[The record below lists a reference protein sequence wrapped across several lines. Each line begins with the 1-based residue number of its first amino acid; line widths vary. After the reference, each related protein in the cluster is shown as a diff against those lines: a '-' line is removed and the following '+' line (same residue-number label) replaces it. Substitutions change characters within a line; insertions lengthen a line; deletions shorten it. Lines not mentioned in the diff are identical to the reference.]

1 MTVLRRL
8 FRYLAPYWKQLI
20 LTAALLVLL
29 TVFEL
34 LPPLFQKQI
43 VDEVIGT
50 RDLSRLGVL
59 IAGLVGVY
67 ALIQVANSGDLYVR
81 HALGQRFIFDL
92 RVRLYSYLQRLS
104 LSFFERTSTGELMS
118 RVTNDVNALENFV
131 THGTSFMAI
140 DLMRL
145 MGTAIIL
152 FFLEW
157 RLALLVLIPVPILA
171 IGMRWFNTRV
181 RSVYRRVRDRLG
193 DINAKLQD
201 NLAGIRV
208 IQAFGREAN
217 ELERFTAES
226 QRYYEARV
234 RGIRYWSSF
243 FPAMYFMASLG
254 SVLVLGVGAVMVVRG
269 QLSLGS
275 MVAFLSYVVS
285 FYQPIRRLTEIDN
298 VFQEAIA
305 AGERI
310 FELLD
315 EMPEIEDTPDAVALP
330 RLRGEV
336 RFQDVHFRYDAA
348 SADSPRLRSGQ
359 APRLP
364 LRPFG
369 EAQSGLRPSTLRR
382 GPSTGSGRGS
392 GQALLRTSSGQGSG
406 QAAQAASASS
416 AQAVPEV
423 LHDVEFHIAPGEV
436 VALVGPSGAGKTSI
450 ANLLCRFYDPIQGQV
465 TVDGY
470 DLRRVQIKSLRRQIA
485 VVLQDTFLF
494 NTTVR
499 ENLLYGKPDAGQE
512 EMIAA
517 AQAAYAH
524 EFIEQLPQG
533 YDTEIGERGVKLS
546 GGQKQRLAL
555 ARAILADPRILIL
568 DEATSS
574 VDAEA
579 EYLIQQALD
588 EVLKGRTALVIAHRL
603 STIRNADK
611 IIALEGGR
619 IREVGD
625 HQELLSRGGLYS
637 QLYRRQIEL
646 AAVGQGEAGEE

>member
-1 MTVLRRL
+1 MKYADMTVLRRL
-8 FRYLAPYWKQLI
+8 FRYLALYWKQLI
-20 LTAALLVLL
+20 FTATLLILL

-50 RDLSRLGVL
+50 RDLGRLGVL

-67 ALIQVANSGDLYVR
+67 ALIQAANSGDLYIR

-92 RVRLYSYLQRLS
+92 RVRLYAYLQRLS

-145 MGTAIIL
+145 IGTAIIL

-171 IGMRWFNTRV
+171 IGMRWFNTRI

-193 DINAKLQD
+193 DINARLQD

-208 IQAFGREAN
+208 IQAFGREEAM
-217 ELERFTAES
+217 LERFSAES
-226 QRYYEARV
+226 QHYYEARV

-243 FPAMYFMASLG
+243 FPAMYFIASLG

-285 FYQPIRRLTEIDN
+285 FYEPIRRLTEIDN

-315 EMPEIEDTPDAVALP
+315 EVPEIEDAPDAVALP

-336 RFQDVHFRYDAA
+336 HFHDVHFRYGA
-348 SADSPRLRSGQ
+348 SVSETPPTGQ
-359 APRLP
+359 A
-364 LRPFG
+364 
-369 EAQSGLRPSTLRR
+369 T
-382 GPSTGSGRGS
+382 
-392 GQALLRTSSGQGSG
+392 QAE
-406 QAAQAASASS
+406 
-416 AQAVPEV
+416 PEV
-423 LHDVEFHIAPGEV
+423 LHDVEFQIAPGEV

-450 ANLLCRFYDPIQGQV
+450 ANLLCRFYDPIHGQI

-470 DLRRVQIKSLRRQIA
+470 DLRQVQIKSLRRQIA

-499 ENLLYGKPDAGQE
+499 ENLLCGKPDADEE

-517 AQAAYAH
+517 AKAAYAH
-524 EFIEQLPQG
+524 DFIMALPQG

-619 IREVGD
+619 IREIGD
-625 HQELLSRGGLYS
+625 HRELLSRGGLYS

-646 AAVGQGEAGEE
+646 AAVGQGEPGVSSKKGHP

>member
-8 FRYLAPYWKQLI
+8 FRDLAPYWKQLI
-20 LTAALLVLL
+20 FMTILLILL
-29 TVFEL
+29 TVLEL

-43 VDEVIGT
+43 VDEVIGA
-50 RDLSRLGVL
+50 RDLGRLGVL

-67 ALIQVANSGDLYVR
+67 ALIQALNSGDLYIR

-92 RVRLYSYLQRLS
+92 RVRLYAYLQRLS

-118 RVTNDVNALENFV
+118 RVTNDVNALEHFV

-145 MGTAIIL
+145 IGTAIIL
-152 FFLEW
+152 LFLEW

-171 IGMRWFNTRV
+171 VGMRWFNTRI
-181 RSVYRRVRDRLG
+181 RPVYRRVRARLG

-208 IQAFGREAN
+208 IQAFGQEEATM
-217 ELERFTAES
+217 ESFTAES
-226 QRYYEARV
+226 QRYYQARV

-243 FPAMYFMASLG
+243 FPAMYFFASLG

-315 EMPEIEDTPDAVALP
+315 EVPGIEDVPDAVVLP

-336 RFQDVHFRYDAA
+336 HFHDVHFRYGAAAAMESRPTAA
-348 SADSPRLRSGQ
+348 SG
-359 APRLP
+359 
-364 LRPFG
+364 
-369 EAQSGLRPSTLRR
+369 
-382 GPSTGSGRGS
+382 
-392 GQALLRTSSGQGSG
+392 
-406 QAAQAASASS
+406 
-416 AQAVPEV
+416 QAVPEV
-423 LHDVEFHIAPGEV
+423 LHDVEFQIAPGEV

-450 ANLLCRFYDPIQGQV
+450 ANLLCRFYDPVHGQI

-499 ENLLYGKPDAGQE
+499 ENLLYGKPDVATE

-517 AQAAYAH
+517 ARAAYAH
-524 EFIEQLPQG
+524 DFIMDLPQG

-619 IREVGD
+619 IIEIGD
-625 HQELLSRGGLYS
+625 HRELLSRGGLYS
-637 QLYRRQIEL
+637 QLYRRQLEL
-646 AAVGQGEAGEE
+646 AASEEREG